1 MIYLPTPTEEE
12 CKFNKAHYFNRCYQ
26 YIWDNNLRTEDNYST
41 YVSIFYNAYLLEG
54 KELTIN
60 EIKKRMKNG

>member
-26 YIWDNNLRTEDNYST
+26 YIWDNNLRTDEDYST

>member
-12 CKFNKAHYFNRCYQ
+12 CKFNKAHYFTRCYQ
-26 YIWDNNLRTEDNYST
+26 HCWDNNIRMEEDYST
-41 YVSIFYNAYLLEG
+41 YVSTFYNAYLLEG
-54 KELTIN
+54 KQLNIN

>member
-26 YIWDNNLRTEDNYST
+26 YIWDNNLRTEEDYST

-54 KELTIN
+54 KQLNIN

>member
-1 MIYLPTPTEEE
+1 MIYLPTPTEDE

-26 YIWDNNLRTEDNYST
+26 YIWDNNLRTDEDYST

>member
-1 MIYLPTPTEEE
+1 MIYLPTPTEKE

-26 YIWDNNLRTEDNYST
+26 YIWDNNLRTDEDYST